1 MSGKLPV
8 VAIDGPVGS
17 GKTTVARLAA
27 KKLGYVLVD
36 TGAIYRSVAL
46 KARQADVDW
55 NDADRLGELAANL
68 DIRFEEG
75 RDKQKVFLDGVEV
88 TDAIREP
95 EISQGASEVSAHA
108 PVRDA
113 LLDTQ
118 RDLGLSGGVVMEGRD
133 IGTVVFPEAQVK
145 AFVGASIE
153 IRVQRRFEELKSKGK
168 QVSLED
174 TLREV
179 RLRDQ
184 RDEQR
189 ALAPLK
195 PAEDAVLIDTGPLSA
210 EEVAD
215 RVVALVS
222 DFIEK
227 ETQIKHE
234 NHKS

>member
-1 MSGKLPV
+1 MSTRRLV

-17 GKTTVARLAA
+17 GKTTVARIAA

-36 TGAIYRSVAL
+36 TGAIYRCVAL
-46 KARQADVDW
+46 KARQTNVDW
-55 NDADRLGELAANL
+55 NDAARLGETAANL
-68 DIRFEEG
+68 DISFEEG

-95 EISQGASEVSAHA
+95 EISQGASKVSVHA
-108 PVRDA
+108 SVREA
-113 LLDTQ
+113 LLGTQ
-118 RDLGLSGGVVMEGRD
+118 RGLGLNGGVVMEGRD
-133 IGTVVFPEAQVK
+133 IGSVVFPEAQVK
-145 AFVGASIE
+145 VFVGASIE
-153 IRVQRRFEELKSKGK
+153 IRAQRRFEELKSKGK

-174 TLREV
+174 TIKEV

-195 PAEDAVLIDTGPLSA
+195 PAEDAVLIDTGPLSV

-215 RVVALVS
+215 RVVGLVD
-222 DFIEK
+222 DFLRESP
-227 ETQIKHE
+227 E
-234 NHKS
+234 NT

>member
-17 GKTTVARLAA
+17 GKTTVPRMAA

-46 KARQADVDW
+46 KARQTGVDW
-55 NDADRLGELAANL
+55 NDTALLSELAANL

-75 RDKQKVFLDGVEV
+75 SDRQKVFLDGVEV

-95 EISQGASEVSAHA
+95 EISQGASKVSAHA

-118 RDLGLSGGVVMEGRD
+118 RDLGQSGGVVMEGRD

-145 AFVGASIE
+145 AFVGASVE
-153 IRVQRRFEELKSKGK
+153 IRAQRRFNELIAKGA
-168 QVSLED
+168 QVSLEE
-174 TLREV
+174 TIKEV

-189 ALAPLK
+189 AVAPLK

-215 RVVALVS
+215 RVVGLV
-222 DFIEK
+222 DEF
-227 ETQIKHE
+227 
-234 NHKS
+234 HKKMPT